1 MNPGTARCRSV
12 TKVRGVKIL
21 GLTVLALKPRFACSG
36 SVKNQS
42 VSKKQYLASGL
53 PFPKVYERQP
63 GSFSHQQ
70 DSL

>member
-1 MNPGTARCRSV
+1 
-12 TKVRGVKIL
+12 
-21 GLTVLALKPRFACSG
+21 LTVLALKPRFACSG

-63 GSFSHQQ
+63 GSFSSSARF
-70 DSL
+70 SLNTWNEKVIEDDDKSSTTTG